1 MSQTKDDID
10 DANKLLLEIELLY
23 HEQKYPDALIKVSE
37 FRDKYPE
44 YKPSIIG
51 ALIDIGSATNNDQ
64 LVKDAIE
71 IFEAMSPSEISSQA
85 LYNAGNGYQIL
96 FEQKLYLGVNV
107 FDCKD
112 LIDKAIACFMGVTN
126 RDPRLKTNLAN
137 LLDEIGRPIE
147 ALLQYDA
154 AISIDPNF
162 GMALGN
168 KALTMGRLSFVSDYQ
183 TVDLIYAYQLY
194 QQAFKYKN
202 SIVEV
207 GGPNSLHDF
216 EKDSKYIENLFIK
229 SGDRKLL
236 SQNLT
241 HPDLAIKSESDIQR
255 FYTQYCLDKDLYLN
269 LHIHSNVT
277 NASIGDHIGFHIVT
291 DMSEEYSDRK
301 KHVSEV
307 AFRLNEI
314 KEAYIAARLSL
325 VQSQHVND
333 DFSSISKQTLIVN
346 NLDYSVSNI
355 YVGYLKMSFK
365 EAFSVLDKIAILL
378 NYYLEL
384 GHKENSPQLSYHS
397 VWFDKLD
404 KKKDI
409 NDKIKLHQ
417 AKLFGL
423 YSVFNE
429 IKTSELDE
437 IRNALTHRYLRV
449 SRSMGSING
458 FTEYEDLVEK
468 TEALLFKVKCS
479 IIYLH
484 LFINDVESKKN
495 GINVEKLFKM
505 PMNTGQ
511 WLDLWK

>member
-1 MSQTKDDID
+1 MAQSTSDTD
-10 DANKLLLEIELLY
+10 DANRLLLRIEALY
-23 HEQKYPDALIKVSE
+23 RARKYDDALTKVSK
-37 FRDKYPE
+37 FREKHPD
-44 YKPSIIG
+44 YKASIIG
-51 ALIDIGSATNNDQ
+51 ALIDIGSASNNYQ
-64 LVKDAIE
+64 LIEDAIE
-71 IFEAMSPSEISSQA
+71 IFEAMIMSEISPQA

-96 FEQKLYLGVNV
+96 FERELYSGVNV

-112 LIDKAIACFMGVTN
+112 FIDRAVMCFMGVNN

-137 LLDEIGRPIE
+137 LLDDIGRPIE

-154 AISIDPNF
+154 AISIDHDF

-183 TVDLIYAYQLY
+183 TVDLIYTYQLY
-194 QQAFKYKN
+194 QQAFKNKS
-202 SIVEV
+202 SIVEI

-216 EKDSKYIENLFIK
+216 EKDSKYIQSLFIK
-229 SGDRKLL
+229 SGDQKMLE
-236 SQNLT
+236 QDLT
-241 HPDLAIKSESDIQR
+241 HPDLNIESESDIQR
-255 FYTQYCLDKDLYLN
+255 FYTRYCIEKDLYLN

-277 NASIGDHIGFHIVT
+277 NASVGDHIGFHIIT
-291 DMSEEYSDRK
+291 DMSDEYSHRQ

-314 KEAYIAARLSL
+314 KEAYISARLSL
-325 VQSQHVND
+325 VQSQYVND
-333 DFSSISKQTLIVN
+333 DFSNISEQTLIVN

-384 GHKENSPQLSYHS
+384 GHKENNPRLSYHS
-397 VWFDKLD
+397 VWFDELD
-404 KKKDI
+404 KKKRI

-423 YSVFNE
+423 YSVFDE
-429 IKTSELDE
+429 IKKSELDE

-449 SRSMGSING
+449 SRTMGSING
-458 FTEYEDLVEK
+458 FTDYEDLVEK

-495 GINVEKLFKM
+495 GVNDKKLLKM
-505 PMNTGQ
+505 PINTGQ